1 MHMSTTLMRKTPKI
15 KIIRTHKITF
25 ATYLNR
31 IVWILHRDP
40 PLPVMKSALWTMNRM
55 RSVESVD
62 PGTPLITVA
71 KPLVCTLRHYLV
83 VYAPLTNEL
92 VN

>member
-1 MHMSTTLMRKTPKI
+1 
-15 KIIRTHKITF
+15 
-25 ATYLNR
+25 
-31 IVWILHRDP
+31 
-40 PLPVMKSALWTMNRM
+40 MKSALWTMKRM

-83 VYAPLTNEL
+83 VYAFLTNEL